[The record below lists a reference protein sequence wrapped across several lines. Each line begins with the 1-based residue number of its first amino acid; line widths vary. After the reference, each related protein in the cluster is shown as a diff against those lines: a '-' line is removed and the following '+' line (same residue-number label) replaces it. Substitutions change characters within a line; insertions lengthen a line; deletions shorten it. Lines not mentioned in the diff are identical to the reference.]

1 MHRQLGSN
9 ERIIWSYQQI
19 RSMHFITSA
28 NIIGKL
34 NLQELQQALVKIQQR
49 HPLLNVQIALDKY
62 EIPWFIT
69 NQAEIPLRLINRN
82 SPQQWQ
88 EEVERELA
96 NPFDWNKAPLIRV
109 VLLQGDDAS
118 DLIITCDH
126 SIADGR
132 SVVFLLRDILQAI
145 ELPDEP
151 LTTLSLQQSYEQLM
165 RGENLE
171 PSSFEPSLSTT
182 RTRPGLPKNSR
193 PRIHTWSLSKAET
206 IELMNKCKEAGTSVH
221 AAICAAFLLAIAE
234 QGSPKISLR
243 EPAVLKCLSPIDVR
257 KFLPTID
264 EDFGFYFTTIVTTSN
279 VTADL
284 SLWDLARQVKDQ
296 LHQRMTPTQIF
307 THIPDTEGFIST
319 LPSHENTVNMME
331 TVNDYDVL
339 VSNLGHL
346 TIPNQYG
353 ELQLA
358 AVYGPALMSHIDQD
372 LVVGVTTLDNQMFLN
387 LVYSESNI
395 STSQIEQLKQKA
407 MELLLL

>member
-1 MHRQLGSN
+1 MDRRLGSN

-19 RSMHFITSA
+19 RPMHFVTTA

-34 NLQELQQALVKIQQR
+34 HFDKLQQALIKVQQR
-49 HPLLNVQIALDKY
+49 HPLLNVQIVLDQS
-62 EIPWFIT
+62 ESPWFT
-69 NQAEIPLRLINRN
+69 ANSTQIPIRLIQRN
-82 SPQQWQ
+82 SEQQWQ
-88 EEVERELA
+88 KEVEQELA
-96 NPFDWNKAPLIRV
+96 NPFDWNEAPLIRV
-109 VLLQGDDAS
+109 VLLQDNDVS

-145 ELPDEP
+145 GLPHEP
-151 LTTLSLQQSYEQLM
+151 LNNLPPQQNYEQLVS
-165 RGENLE
+165 RAENNKL
-171 PSSFEPSLSTT
+171 SFEPSLSAM
-182 RTRPGLPKNSR
+182 RSKPKLPQNSR
-193 PRIHTWSLSKAET
+193 PRLHAWSLSKIET
-206 IELMNKCKEAGTSVH
+206 IELINKCKEAGTSVH

-243 EPAVLKCLSPIDVR
+243 ESAILKCLSPIDVR
-257 KFLPTID
+257 EFLPAID

-296 LHQRMTPTQIF
+296 LYQRMTPTQIF

-319 LPSHENTVNMME
+319 LPSHEDTVNMME

-372 LVVGVTTLDNQMFLN
+372 LVVGVTTLDNKMFFS
-387 LVYSESNI
+387 LVYSELNI
-395 STSQIEQLKQKA
+395 LTSQIEQLKQKA